1 MVCRLYVLVLFVSVW
16 DGFSVR
22 RHGMPS
28 MRAGCVV
35 ISVGWFQC
43 ETAWYAVSTCWF
55 CCYQCGMVAVM
66 RRHGMPS
73 LRVGFVVISVVDG
86 CCYETAWYAVY
97 ACWFCWCLCGM
108 VAAMRRH
115 GCRLCRWLKSGDL
128 FVMHGISNPSLY
140 ICCHILHDIVKFG
153 FVPHNTVVETG
164 LPGKFYVVGFCI
176 HRYCSLE

>member
-1 MVCRLYVLVLFVSVW
+1 MVCRLCVLVVLLSVW
-16 DGFSVR
+16 DGFSV
-22 RHGMPS
+22 
-28 MRAGCVV
+28 
-35 ISVGWFQC
+35 
-43 ETAWYAVSTCWF
+43 
-55 CCYQCGMVAVM
+55 